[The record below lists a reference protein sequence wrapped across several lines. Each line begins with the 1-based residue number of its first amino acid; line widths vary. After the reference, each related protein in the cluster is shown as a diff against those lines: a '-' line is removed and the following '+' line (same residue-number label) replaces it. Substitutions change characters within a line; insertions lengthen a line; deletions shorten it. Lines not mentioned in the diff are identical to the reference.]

1 MNWQTNPYA
10 LALIISAL
18 VSIAIAIYA
27 WRRRPAAAAATV
39 GLFLLAAAEWSLAY
53 ALELGAVR
61 LETKIFWAKAQYL
74 GIVAT
79 APLVLVIAV
88 KYLGHDRWLTRRNL
102 ALLASVP
109 IAILALLLTNDLH
122 GLIWEDTRL
131 AASGPYQ
138 MLAIDHGSFFWVLVL
153 YSYACLGLAALLLA
167 RNYVHATKLYRAQT
181 GVILAGTLMPW
192 LANAFYLFNS
202 TLFPY
207 LDLTPL
213 AFTLTGLLAAWGLFR
228 YRLLEVGPIYN
239 SAGQMTHFGTVQEAI
254 TIQKQTEEALTR
266 LLELSRVLA
275 TSRDMD
281 VALVKAVNSAVEIVT
296 AAGRSTLQWL
306 ESDGETLRTVATSGT
321 GIHRDLPPFQPGVG
335 IAGYALLNKEI
346 INVPDV
352 LADERFVPG
361 KPPLAFRS
369 LLVAPLIVRDQA
381 LGTISLSSE
390 QTHAFSPTDE
400 TLVGLMADQIAAA
413 LDNARAFTARRHAE
427 EALHRHSE
435 RLQILHE
442 IDQSILAAR
451 LPETIAVA
459 AIGRIRKLIP
469 CHRALVMTARDDRTI
484 ELLAAESSADL
495 GTETD
500 PNVYHELLGEQTLQ
514 SGWVHGVADLEALAR
529 RSALQQALYAAGIR
543 SYVVAPLY
551 IQGELVGML
560 NLESR
565 SARAF
570 TADHITIATEVAA
583 LLAVAIRQARLF
595 EQAQQEIAERMQAE
609 KALRQYTID
618 LEAQNAE
625 LSAFAHTVA
634 HDLKN
639 PLSTLVGYAQML
651 EHDLSNLSAQTRQE
665 ALRAIVQNGLKMGT
679 IIDELLLLAS
689 VRARDDV
696 ETHPLEM
703 RRIVTEARGRLLHL
717 IEETQG
723 NIIVPDT
730 WPVALGHG
738 PWVEAV
744 WANYISNALKYG
756 GRPPLVELGA
766 NEQEDGWVRFW
777 VRDNGPGLTPE
788 QQAHLFTPFER
799 LHQVRVQGHGLGLT
813 IVQRIVNRLG
823 GQVGVE
829 SNGSSG
835 HGCTFFFTLPGLD
848 ARRN

>member
-1 MNWQTNPYA
+1 
-10 LALIISAL
+10 
-18 VSIAIAIYA
+18 
-27 WRRRPAAAAATV
+27 
-39 GLFLLAAAEWSLAY
+39 
-53 ALELGAVR
+53 
-61 LETKIFWAKAQYL
+61 
-74 GIVAT
+74 
-79 APLVLVIAV
+79 
-88 KYLGHDRWLTRRNL
+88 
-102 ALLASVP
+102 VP
-109 IAILALLLTNDLH
+109 IATLALLLTNDLH

-131 AASGPYQ
+131 VASGSYQ
-138 MLAIDHGSFFWVLVL
+138 MLVIEHGSFFWVLVL

-181 GVILAGTLMPW
+181 GIILAGTLMPW

-228 YRLLEVGPIYN
+228 YQLLEVGPIYN

-306 ESDGETLRTVATSGT
+306 ESDGETLGTVATSGT
-321 GIHRDLPPFQPGVG
+321 GIHRDVPPFQPGVG

-459 AIGRIRKLIP
+459 AIVAKI
-469 CHRALVMTARDDRTI
+469 
-484 ELLAAESSADL
+484 
-495 GTETD
+495 
-500 PNVYHELLGEQTLQ
+500 
-514 SGWVHGVADLEALAR
+514 GWSL
-529 RSALQQALYAAGIR
+529 SWKSFQ
-543 SYVVAPLY
+543 
-551 IQGELVGML
+551 ELVGSALPPEQVQKYKSQVMSIEGIINVHSFKTRAMGGKSL
-560 NLESR
+560 LEMHIQVSPFISASEGHLIGDAACVKLYENGDIAHIIYHIDTYNDEEHEKFHNEKLPPMRAEIEPCIKHYLQSLDNELDLYRLSLHYYKNKVNIEILLTQPQQKRLDELGFETEHVIANLK
-565 SARAF
+565 
-570 TADHITIATEVAA
+570 
-583 LLAVAIRQARLF
+583 
-595 EQAQQEIAERMQAE
+595 
-609 KALRQYTID
+609 KALHALDINQD
-618 LEAQNAE
+618 WLG
-625 LSAFAHTVA
+625 
-634 HDLKN
+634 
-639 PLSTLVGYAQML
+639 TLF
-651 EHDLSNLSAQTRQE
+651 
-665 ALRAIVQNGLKMGT
+665 
-679 IIDELLLLAS
+679 LATGS
-689 VRARDDV
+689 V
-696 ETHPLEM
+696 
-703 RRIVTEARGRLLHL
+703 
-717 IEETQG
+717 
-723 NIIVPDT
+723 
-730 WPVALGHG
+730 
-738 PWVEAV
+738 
-744 WANYISNALKYG
+744 K
-756 GRPPLVELGA
+756 
-766 NEQEDGWVRFW
+766 
-777 VRDNGPGLTPE
+777 
-788 QQAHLFTPFER
+788 
-799 LHQVRVQGHGLGLT
+799 
-813 IVQRIVNRLG
+813 
-823 GQVGVE
+823 
-829 SNGSSG
+829 
-835 HGCTFFFTLPGLD
+835 
-848 ARRN
+848 